1 MRTAPP
7 TAIPTI
13 VPVDRVLA
21 PGASEGL
28 AVLLS
33 LAGEDDGTSANVAV
47 VDAVVGVPVLVDAV
61 SVRSEVE
68 GDGLPVVMVVCLVI
82 VTIELFGIV

>member
-1 MRTAPP
+1 M
-7 TAIPTI
+7 
-13 VPVDRVLA
+13 
-21 PGASEGL
+21 
-28 AVLLS
+28 LLS
-33 LAGEDDGTSANVAV
+33 IAGEDDDTSANVAV

-61 SVRSEVE
+61 SVRSEVD

>member
-13 VPVDRVLA
+13 VPVDRRLA
-21 PGASEGL
+21 PGASEEL

-33 LAGEDDGTSANVAV
+33 LVAEDDGSSANVAV
-47 VDAVVGVPVLVDAV
+47 IDAVVGVPVLVDAV

-68 GDGLPVVMVVCLVI
+68 VDGLPVVMVVCLVI

>member
-7 TAIPTI
+7 TAIPTM
-13 VPVDRVLA
+13 VPVDRGLA

-33 LAGEDDGTSANVAV
+33 LAGEDGGTSANVAV
-47 VDAVVGVPVLVDAV
+47 IDAVVDVPLLVDAV
-61 SVRSEVE
+61 FVRSEV
-68 GDGLPVVMVVCLVI
+68 DVDSLPVVMVVCLVI